1 MTMASNQDLTNIME
15 LSLPSSNE
23 STRPGTPT
31 ETNCEQLISIKNDI
45 EKFSIVV
52 ENTKAGLK
60 TLLFAGIPENDPTIL
75 DHNRRLEE
83 YQRLRQL
90 AVSEFS
96 SHPYCDTP
104 GCTIHHTPSCSPIK
118 SSLSLSKT
126 SSIKRK
132 ENEDGYTSPS
142 SRQTAKN
149 RRTTSS
155 NDNNFKIDLRNKFNN
170 LTIEQVAGP
179 SLTETVNTQAKDT
192 PNTITNPNTDTT
204 TKANSKLLPP
214 PVFLEITTEYRSQM
228 KVLNAKYPKL
238 RSKMTGEYLKLYTDT
253 DDEYYELQAFLE
265 SIKYKFFSITPKKDR
280 PIKVVIKGLPRDT
293 DTKDIHSDLIDAG
306 FTVLKVTQLIGKIT
320 KEKIPVFL
328 VSLPRNIPNA
338 KIFDLKKL
346 SYLSVNVEGYENNGV
361 TQCYSCNKFNHTA
374 DNCRLTPRCLKCGEN
389 HQTRDC
395 QIQRIEH
402 AFCINCQKF
411 GHMANYAKCP
421 LYPKQKKVTPS
432 NTKNNYTSIVNS
444 LVRPNI
450 SYAQATNNNTSNPQ
464 QQMAP
469 PVKAPPATKTQ
480 TQANRVPSPP
490 PAS

>member
-1 MTMASNQDLTNIME
+1 MASNQDLTNIME

-23 STRPGTPT
+23 STRSGTPT
-31 ETNCEQLISIKNDI
+31 ETNCERLISIKNDI

-60 TLLFAGIPENDPTIL
+60 TLLFAGIPESDPTIL
-75 DHNRRLEE
+75 DHNLRLEE

-90 AVSEFS
+90 AE
-96 SHPYCDTP
+96 
-104 GCTIHHTPSCSPIK
+104 
-118 SSLSLSKT
+118 
-126 SSIKRK
+126 
-132 ENEDGYTSPS
+132 
-142 SRQTAKN
+142 
-149 RRTTSS
+149 
-155 NDNNFKIDLRNKFNN
+155 DLRNKFNN
-170 LTIEQVAGP
+170 LRIEQVAGT
-179 SLTETVNTQAKDT
+179 SLSETANTQEKDT
-192 PNTITNPNTDTT
+192 PNTTSNTNTVTN

-253 DDEYYELQAFLE
+253 DDEYYEIQAFLE

-328 VSLPRNIPNA
+328 VSLPRNITNA
-338 KIFDLKKL
+338 KIFELKKL
-346 SYLSVNVEGYENNGV
+346 SYLSVNVEGYESNGV

-389 HQTRDC
+389 HQTREC
-395 QIQRIEH
+395 QIQRTEN

-421 LYPKQKKVTPS
+421 LYPKQKK
-432 NTKNNYTSIVNS
+432 
-444 LVRPNI
+444 
-450 SYAQATNNNTSNPQ
+450 SYNL
-464 QQMAP
+464 
-469 PVKAPPATKTQ
+469 
-480 TQANRVPSPP
+480 
-490 PAS
+490 